1 MRRPFRA
8 IIVPLI
14 LLSGCGYHFSG
25 EGEGPRPG
33 LRRISIPVFENSTS
47 EPELGSMFAGEL
59 RKQFLLRGDL
69 QVVPR
74 DEAEVV
80 FKGRIT
86 DIYTSAVAHR
96 AFEQRYQTRLTLE
109 ARLYITLDIRCE
121 DARTGSVIWRDSKF
135 TESRVFGQNPD
146 PANPD
151 PILTF
156 DNRRLAL
163 EYLARDM
170 ANQIHDR
177 FMSNF

>member
-1 MRRPFRA
+1 MLFA
-8 IIVPLI
+8 LVS

-25 EGEGPRPG
+25 EGQGPRPG
-33 LRRISIPVFENSTS
+33 LRRIAIPVFENSTS
-47 EPELGSMFAGEL
+47 EPQLGSMFADEL
-59 RKQFLLRGDL
+59 RKQFLRRGDL
-69 QVVPR
+69 QVVAL
-74 DEAEVV
+74 DEAEAV

-86 DIYTSAVAHR
+86 DIYTSSVAHR
-96 AFEQRYQTRLTLE
+96 AFEKRFQTRLTLE

-121 DARTGSVIWRDSKF
+121 DARTGSIIWRDSKF
-135 TESRVFGQNPD
+135 TGSRVFGQNPD

-151 PILTF
+151 PIVTF

-170 ANQIHDR
+170 TTRIHDR